1 MKLNSFSMGARRHLV
16 ALLSMAMGSFGV
28 FFLLHIMNGEK
39 PKREKE
45 EKEPVAAFAVQQ
57 KKTPPKK
64 KKKKSRPKPRSAK
77 RRSSAARAPTPNLG
91 NSLRGASF
99 DLPAFAATDM
109 GGPTQSLLGD
119 TNKKMAMTEGAVDV
133 PPKPGRRVQPTYPKR
148 ARERGI
154 TGYVRMSIFV
164 NESGSVEKVK
174 VLDSKPAG
182 VFDEAASNA
191 VRGWEFK
198 PGQYEGES
206 VSTWVTQTLRFEL
219 KKG

>member
-1 MKLNSFSMGARRHLV
+1 MKLNSFNMGARRHLV
-16 ALLSMAMGSFGV
+16 ALFSMALGSFGV

-39 PKREKE
+39 PEREKE
-45 EKEPVAAFAVQQ
+45 KKESVATFAVQQ
-57 KKTPPKK
+57 KKAPPKK
-64 KKKKSRPKPRSAK
+64 KKKSRAKPRAQK
-77 RRSSAARAPTPNLG
+77 RRSASTSAPTPNLG
-91 NSLRGASF
+91 NALRGASF
-99 DLPAFAATDM
+99 DLPAFSAGDM

-119 TNKKMAMTEGAVDV
+119 TTKKMAMTEGAVDV

-148 ARERGI
+148 ARDRGI

-164 NESGSVEKVK
+164 NESGSVEKVR
-174 VLDSKPAG
+174 VLESKPAG